1 MINIALSKGRIA
13 NNFLDTLVQNRLI
26 EEKPD
31 IDRKL
36 LFRYPDINIMIA
48 RSCDIPVILDS
59 NIANMAVIGSDVI
72 EESCPNKYLELMD
85 LGTGKCTFVLA
96 SLPNISLEDIKVIAT
111 KYPNI
116 AKGYLEALKLKCEII
131 KMNGCLEL
139 YPNIGLSDGII
150 DLVET
155 GNTLKANELVELK
168 RFEPISTR
176 IITTKSNSSNDEI
189 NCLIKRLKNTN
200 NC

>member
-26 EEKPD
+26 DEKPD

-36 LFRYPDINIMIA
+36 LFSYSNMNIMIA
-48 RSCDIPVILDS
+48 RSCDLPVILDS

-72 EESCPNKYLELMD
+72 EENCPDKYTELMD

-96 SLPNISLEDIKVIAT
+96 SLPNISLENIKVIAT

-116 AKGYLEALKLKCEII
+116 AKRYLEELKMQCEVI

-139 YPNIGLSDGII
+139 YPNIGLSNGII

-155 GNTLKANELVELK
+155 GSTLKANGLVKLK
-168 RFEPISTR
+168 SFNPISTR
-176 IITTKSNSSNDEI
+176 IITTKESSNNDEI
-189 NCLIKRLKNTN
+189 NRLIKRLKSTN
-200 NC
+200 N

>member
-26 EEKPD
+26 DEKPD

-36 LFRYPDINIMIA
+36 LFSYPNMNIMIA
-48 RSCDIPVILDS
+48 RSCDLPVILDS

-72 EESCPNKYLELMD
+72 EESCPDKYTELMD

-96 SLPNISLEDIKVIAT
+96 ALPNISLENIKVIAT

-116 AKGYLEALKLKCEII
+116 AKRYLEELKMQCEVI

-139 YPNIGLSDGII
+139 YPNIGLSNGII

-155 GNTLKANELVELK
+155 GSTLKANGLVKLK
-168 RFEPISTR
+168 SLDPISTR
-176 IITTKSNSSNDEI
+176 IITTKESSNNDEI
-189 NCLIKRLKNTN
+189 NMLIKRLKSTN
-200 NC
+200 N

>member
-13 NNFLDTLVQNRLI
+13 NSFLDTLVQNRI
-26 EEKPD
+26 IDEKPD

-36 LFRYPDINIMIA
+36 LFSYPNMNIMIS
-48 RSCDIPVILDS
+48 RSCDLPVILDS

-72 EESCPNKYLELMD
+72 EESCPDKYTELMD

-96 SLPNISLEDIKVIAT
+96 SLPNISLEGIKVIAT

-116 AKGYLEALKLKCEII
+116 AKRYLEELKMQCEVI

-139 YPNIGLSDGII
+139 YPNIGLSNGII

-155 GNTLKANELVELK
+155 GSTLKANGLVKLK
-168 RFEPISTR
+168 SFDPISTR
-176 IITTKSNSSNDEI
+176 IITTKESSNNDEI
-189 NCLIKRLKNTN
+189 NRLVKRLKSTN
-200 NC
+200 N

>member
-26 EEKPD
+26 DEKPD

-36 LFRYPDINIMIA
+36 LFKYPNMNIMIA
-48 RSCDIPVILDS
+48 RSCDLPVILDS

-72 EESCPNKYLELMD
+72 EESCPDKYIELMD

-96 SLPNISLEDIKVIAT
+96 SLPNISLESIKVIAT

-116 AKGYLEALKLKCEII
+116 AKRYLEELKMQCEVI

-139 YPNIGLSDGII
+139 YPNIGLSNGII

-155 GNTLKANELVELK
+155 GSTLKANGLVKLK
-168 RFEPISTR
+168 SFEPISTR
-176 IITTKSNSSNDEI
+176 IITTEEKYNNKEI
-189 NCLIKRLKNTN
+189 RKLIYKLR
-200 NC
+200 

>member
-26 EEKPD
+26 DEKPD

-36 LFRYPDINIMIA
+36 LFSYSNMNIMIA
-48 RSCDIPVILDS
+48 RSCDLPVILDS

-72 EESCPNKYLELMD
+72 EESYPDKYTELMD

-96 SLPNISLEDIKVIAT
+96 SLPNISLESIKVIAT

-116 AKGYLEALKLKCEII
+116 AKRYLEELKMQCEVI

-155 GNTLKANELVELK
+155 GSTLKANGLVKLK
-168 RFEPISTR
+168 SFNPISTR
-176 IITTKSNSSNDEI
+176 IITTKESSNNDEI
-189 NCLIKRLKNTN
+189 NRLIKRLKSTN
-200 NC
+200 I

>member
-26 EEKPD
+26 DEKPD

-36 LFRYPDINIMIA
+36 LFSYSNMNIMIA
-48 RSCDIPVILDS
+48 RSCDLPVILDS

-72 EESCPNKYLELMD
+72 EESYPDKYTELMD

-96 SLPNISLEDIKVIAT
+96 SLPNISLESIKVIAT

-116 AKGYLEALKLKCEII
+116 AKRYLEELKMQCEVI

-139 YPNIGLSDGII
+139 YPNIGLSNGII

-155 GNTLKANELVELK
+155 GSTLKANGLVKLK
-168 RFEPISTR
+168 SFNPISTR
-176 IITTKSNSSNDEI
+176 IITTKESSNNDEI
-189 NCLIKRLKNTN
+189 NRLIKRLKSTN
-200 NC
+200 I

>member
-26 EEKPD
+26 DEKPD

-36 LFRYPDINIMIA
+36 LFSYSNMNIMIA
-48 RSCDIPVILDS
+48 RSCDLPVILDS

-72 EESCPNKYLELMD
+72 EESYPDKYTELMD

-96 SLPNISLEDIKVIAT
+96 SLPNISLENIKVIAT

-116 AKGYLEALKLKCEII
+116 AKRYLEELKMQCEVI

-139 YPNIGLSDGII
+139 YPNIGLSNGII

-155 GNTLKANELVELK
+155 GSTLKANGLVKLK
-168 RFEPISTR
+168 SFNPISTR
-176 IITTKSNSSNDEI
+176 IITTKESSNNDEI
-189 NCLIKRLKNTN
+189 NRLIKRLKSTN
-200 NC
+200 I

>member
-13 NNFLDTLVQNRLI
+13 NNFLDTLVEKRLI
-26 EEKPD
+26 DEKPD

-36 LFRYPDINIMIA
+36 LFKYPSMNIMIA
-48 RSCDIPVILDS
+48 RSCDLPVILDS

-72 EESCPNKYLELMD
+72 EESCPNKYTELMD

-96 SLPNISLEDIKVIAT
+96 SLPNISLENIKVIAT

-116 AKGYLEALKLKCEII
+116 AKRYLEELKLQCEVI

-155 GNTLKANELVELK
+155 GSTLKANGLVKLK
-168 RFEPISTR
+168 SFDPISTR
-176 IITTKSNSSNDEI
+176 IITTKDNSSNDEI
-189 NCLIKRLKNTN
+189 NRLIKRIKNTN